1 MPHTTK
7 HIILFSSSFSS
18 SFSLCILIVR
28 LPSERIVLELFSCG
42 DNRVPLASWIIFRV
56 FTLFEEVGQ
65 VRCHRRVHKMASCI
79 RRTFLNTSVTLTQR
93 AFRTSTTLP
102 VEAKSESRAT
112 RTVSLFCLIYSGV
125 LLEAG
130 KCRSRLQAP
139 LTGIR

>member
-7 HIILFSSSFSS
+7 HIIFFSSSFSS

-79 RRTFLNTSVTLTQR
+79 RRTFLNKSVTRTQR

-102 VEAKSESRAT
+102 VEAKSKVACNTYGQFVLSHLLGCVARG
-112 RTVSLFCLIYSGV
+112 RKVQITVASSTH
-125 LLEAG
+125 
-130 KCRSRLQAP
+130 RD
-139 LTGIR
+139 